1 MAYQLNTE
9 KILFTQLGEE
19 GVIYDTESNE
29 YVSLNETFFK
39 ILKGVENSLTTEQIV
54 KNLCDEYDISE
65 EKCAQEV
72 HAALLKL
79 EDKKYII

>member
-1 MAYQLNTE
+1 MNYQLNTE

-39 ILKGVENSLTTEQIV
+39 ILQGIENRKTTEQIV
-54 KNLCDEYDISE
+54 RNLCDEYDISE
-65 EKCAQEV
+65 EKCAREV

-79 EDKKYII
+79 ADKKYII